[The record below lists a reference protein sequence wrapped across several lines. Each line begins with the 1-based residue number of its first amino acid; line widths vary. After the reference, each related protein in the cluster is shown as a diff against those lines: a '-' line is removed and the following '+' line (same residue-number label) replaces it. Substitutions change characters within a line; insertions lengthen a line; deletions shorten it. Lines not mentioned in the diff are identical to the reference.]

1 MIKSLYIRVFLT
13 FLGAIIVSLIL
24 SLLVTGRLFSERI
37 NTVVQDDLLAG
48 GKTIIQSYEQS
59 YPNNLD
65 ALMKGM
71 TALPLYAINIYD
83 SAGKLLHVTENN
95 YEQISVDEDVVE
107 SVLKGSVY
115 RSSVNDKHGPDQIVI
130 GLPFQIEGTPYA
142 LFIGPKPNKY
152 FSIFANYLRL
162 QLLIVLLF
170 GSLLIL
176 LAARYIVKPLQH
188 LTRASRR
195 MAKGDFRIHLRT
207 GRKDEIGQ
215 LTASFNEMAKELGML
230 EQSRQQFV
238 SDVSHE
244 IQSPLTS
251 IKGFTQALIHKKM
264 DEENRIRLLTIIGE
278 ETDRLSR
285 LSQNLLQLSSLEYEH
300 LQLQPSR
307 FRLDEQLRNVV
318 ISYEPQWS
326 SKNLLLELELDDI
339 YIVADEDKL
348 IQVWSNLLSNAIKF
362 TDTAGSIHVE
372 AKEKGHQV
380 IVSFKDNGKGVPEE
394 ELSSIFKP
402 FYKVDKSR
410 SQIINGNGIGLS
422 IVKRIV
428 ELHQG
433 DIQVSS
439 RLGEGTTVTVIVPLE
454 LSNPI
459 L

>member
-1 MIKSLYIRVFLT
+1 MTKSLYVRVFLT

-24 SLLVTGRLFSERI
+24 SFLVTGRLFSDRI
-37 NTVVQDDLLAG
+37 NTLVQDDLISN

-59 YPNNLD
+59 YPNDLD
-65 ALMKGM
+65 VLMKGI
-71 TALPLYAINIYD
+71 TVFPLYAINIYG
-83 SAGKLLHVTENN
+83 SSGKPMYATDNN
-95 YEQISVDEDVVE
+95 YEQITISKDVMD
-107 SVLKGSVY
+107 SVLKGGVY
-115 RSSVNDKHGPDQIVI
+115 RSRADRHGKNQIII
-130 GLPFQIEGTPYA
+130 GLPFQIEGTQYA
-142 LFIGPKPNKY
+142 LFISPQANKY
-152 FSIFANYLRL
+152 VSIFGGYLQK

-170 GSLLIL
+170 GSVLIL
-176 LAARYIVKPLQH
+176 LAATYIVKPLQH
-188 LTRASRR
+188 LTRAARK
-195 MAKGDFRIHLRT
+195 MAKGNFRIKLRT

-215 LTASFNEMAKELGML
+215 LTESFNEMAKELGML
-230 EQSRQQFV
+230 EQTRQQFV
-238 SDVSHE
+238 SNVSHE

-264 DEENRIRLLTIIGE
+264 DEESRIRLLTIIGE
-278 ETDRLSR
+278 ETDRLAR

-300 LQLQPSR
+300 LQLKPTR

-318 ISYEPQWS
+318 ISYEPQWA
-326 SKNLLLELELDDI
+326 SKNLQLELDLEDI

-348 IQVWSNLLSNAIKF
+348 IQIWSNLLSNAIKF
-362 TDTAGSIHVE
+362 TDADGCIHIE
-372 AKEKGHQV
+372 AIEKGQQV
-380 IVSFKDNGKGVPEE
+380 RISFKDNGKGVPED

-428 ELHQG
+428 DLHQG

-439 RLGEGTTVTVIVPLE
+439 RIGEGTTVTIMIPLE
-454 LSNPI
+454 LSNPK

>member
-1 MIKSLYIRVFLT
+1 MTKSLYVRVFLT

-24 SLLVTGRLFSERI
+24 SFLVTGRLFSDRI
-37 NTVVQDDLLAG
+37 NTLVQDDLITN

-59 YPNNLD
+59 YPNDLD

-71 TALPLYAINIYD
+71 TVFPLYAINIYS
-83 SAGKLLHVTENN
+83 SAGKPMYVTANN
-95 YEQISVDEDVVE
+95 YEQISISKDVME
-107 SVLKGSVY
+107 SVLNGGVY
-115 RSSVNDKHGPDQIVI
+115 RSGVDNRHGKNQIVI
-130 GLPFQIEGTPYA
+130 GLPFQIEGMKYA
-142 LFIGPKPNKY
+142 LFISPQANKY
-152 FSIFANYLRL
+152 VSILGGYLQK

-170 GSLLIL
+170 GSVLIL
-176 LAARYIVKPLQH
+176 LAATYIVKPLQH
-188 LTRASRR
+188 LTRAARK
-195 MAKGDFRIHLRT
+195 MAKGDFRIKLRT

-215 LTASFNEMAKELGML
+215 LTESFNEMAKELGML
-230 EQSRQQFV
+230 EQTRQQFV
-238 SDVSHE
+238 SNVSHE

-264 DEENRIRLLTIIGE
+264 DEESRIRLLTIIGE
-278 ETDRLSR
+278 ETDRLAR

-300 LQLQPSR
+300 LQLEPSR

-318 ISYEPQWS
+318 ISYEPQWA
-326 SKNLLLELELDDI
+326 SKNLQLVLELEDI

-348 IQVWSNLLSNAIKF
+348 IQIWSNLLSNAIKF
-362 TDTAGSIHVE
+362 TDSDGCIHLE
-372 AKEKGHQV
+372 AIEKGHQV
-380 IVSFKDNGKGVPEE
+380 RVSIKDNGRGVPED

-428 ELHQG
+428 DLHQG
-433 DIQVSS
+433 DIQVFS
-439 RLGEGTTVTVIVPLE
+439 RIGEGTTVTIMVPLE
-454 LSNPI
+454 LSNPK